1 MVPSKEPQSGC
12 YLVVAGSNFC
22 SVLATI
28 SGLLSIRAMFKN
40 RALHVISAESIDV
53 ELVSQKL

>member
-12 YLVVAGSNFC
+12 YLVVAGLNFC
-22 SVLATI
+22 SVR
-28 SGLLSIRAMFKN
+28 GLLSIQAMFKN